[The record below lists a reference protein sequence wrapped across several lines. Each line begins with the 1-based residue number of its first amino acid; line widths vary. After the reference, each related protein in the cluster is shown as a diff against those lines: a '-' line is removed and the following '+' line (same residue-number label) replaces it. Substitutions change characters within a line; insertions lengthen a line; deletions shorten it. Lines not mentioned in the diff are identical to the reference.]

1 MAKKR
6 IIGEDGKEYYVKEKK
21 PIYKRVWFIAIMVI
35 VVLGVIGSMLGD
47 DANNVA
53 TTNVSNTSNDVST
66 QTENVEP
73 VQDYEITELQEI
85 TDDFLY
91 AVSGI
96 LKNNTDRDKSYVQIK
111 IPVYDSDGNKLGDC
125 LDNINDLKAGQTWKF
140 KASYLGESVEGMKA
154 NLDELNIDGF

>member
-6 IIGEDGKEYYVKEKK
+6 IVGEDGKEYYVKEKK

-35 VVLGVIGSMLGD
+35 VVLGVIGSMFGD
-47 DANNVA
+47 D
-53 TTNVSNTSNDVST
+53 TSNVSNTSNDVST

-73 VQDYEITELQEI
+73 VQDYEVTELTEV

-96 LKNNTDRDKSYVQIK
+96 LKNNTDRDKSYVQVK
-111 IPVYDSDGNKLGDC
+111 VPVYDADGNKLGDC

-140 KASYLGESVEGMKA
+140 KASYLGESVDGMKA
-154 NLDELNIDGF
+154 NLEELNVDGF